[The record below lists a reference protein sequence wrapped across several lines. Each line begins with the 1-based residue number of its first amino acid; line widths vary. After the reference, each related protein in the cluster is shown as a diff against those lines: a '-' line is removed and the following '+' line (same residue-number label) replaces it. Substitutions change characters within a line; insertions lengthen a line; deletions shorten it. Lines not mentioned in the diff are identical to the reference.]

1 MTTPRQVKRILL
13 VGYGR
18 AGKDAGLEFLSAIT
32 GLKNAGTTSLYLAK
46 YVAAELGVTE
56 TEAYKARHGSDE
68 MRQIWFRIG
77 QELRKNDPGIL
88 LREALEKG
96 DLCGGVRD
104 LEEILFARANRVV
117 DLIVWVQNVRVA
129 MDKTVMFGPEHC
141 DVIVQN
147 NGTLDEYHEKLRRLA
162 AFAGLV

>member
-1 MTTPRQVKRILL
+1 MTPRQVKRILL

-18 AGKDAGLEFLSAIT
+18 AGKDAGLEALSAMT

-46 YVAAELGVTE
+46 YVAAELGITE
-56 TEAYKARHGSDE
+56 TEAYKARHQHRE
-68 MRQIWFRIG
+68 TWFRIG

-88 LREALEKG
+88 LREALLKG

-104 LEEILFARANRVV
+104 LEEIVFARENRVV
-117 DLIVWVQNVRVA
+117 DLIVWVQNVRTGI
-129 MDKTVMFGPEHC
+129 DKTVKFGPEHC